1 MTSPASVWV
10 ARFELAVSRFQA
22 ERSSQVEP
30 HPDVCRFRRKDS
42 NLRCAGQSRVS
53 YHVERLRNPGRCGR
67 IRTFARGRMKPGILQ
82 GAQRKKSGDKEVG
95 DVACCSAAEPPS
107 GGARRAGFEPA
118 TRRSM

>member
-42 NLRCAGQSRVS
+42 SPSSEGQSPS
-53 YHVERLRNPGRCGR
+53 DA
-67 IRTFARGRMKPGILQ
+67 AR
-82 GAQRKKSGDKEVG
+82 A
-95 DVACCSAAEPPS
+95 
-107 GGARRAGFEPA
+107 F
-118 TRRSM
+118 